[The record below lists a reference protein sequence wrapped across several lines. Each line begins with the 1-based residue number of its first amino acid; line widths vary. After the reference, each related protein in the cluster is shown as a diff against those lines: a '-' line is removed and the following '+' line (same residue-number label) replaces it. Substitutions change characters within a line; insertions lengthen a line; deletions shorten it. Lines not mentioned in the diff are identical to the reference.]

1 MKTVAIIGA
10 SNNRSKFGNKSVRA
24 HQDEGW
30 KVFPVNTKVNEI
42 ESLKVY
48 KSILDI
54 TEKIDR
60 VSVYLHPAIGM
71 KVIDDIAKVKASEVF
86 FNPGSEDDELVD
98 KAKELGISPILA
110 CSIVNIG
117 RSPSEYN

>member
-30 KVFPVNTKVNEI
+30 KVFPVNINEEEI
-42 ESLKVY
+42 EGLKVY

-60 VSVYLHPAIGM
+60 VSVYLPPAVGM
-71 KVIDDIAKVKASEVF
+71 KVIDDLAKVKASEVF